1 MVQSVKKAHEKT
13 SHVLF
18 AQMGAA
24 LILATDD
31 LPDTKFSSL
40 LHAQALVRTQEQP
53 GGSQPTYTDHNKAA
67 QLQASLGN
75 MCRQQIFTR
84 IKDSPYIGIMLDES
98 VDVAVQKKL
107 VIFCRVIDEGVGQ
120 VEFAANIEVKDGK
133 ADTITQAIMDF
144 LHDVDV
150 PLERVSGLG
159 TDGAAVMVGR
169 LNGVVVKLQKQNP
182 NLVGIWCVAHRLA
195 LVCQW
200 ASKSVPYLATVQTT
214 LANIFDFFHYSA
226 CRYNKI
232 RELKELMKMQVRKFK
247 RPTNVRWLSL
257 HESVKAVYSAW
268 GCLCLALE
276 HEAASKNTDGGAK
289 ARGILKVVKTYKFIG
304 VICLLCDILS
314 TLTRCSKVFQKDNI
328 CIQQVEDM
336 LSATS
341 PTLEDLAKHPGSV
354 LQDFFTQVAACGEF
368 QGITVTGSE
377 DTVKRIARDFVR
389 EIKQEM
395 AKRFPANDMTVLKD
409 LATVLD
415 PSHLPHTQEE
425 LREHGKEALERLLT
439 RYEQIDREAARDS
452 FRLFKAVLGKHRDK
466 GLQAMCQHV
475 LLQCSETFPEFVTL
489 AAISTTIPV
498 TSVPCERGFSSQNLI
513 HTPLRSC
520 LSIKAVENKMFIK
533 HAAKH
538 AKYSEQTLIT
548 DTCVD
553 FMAQKPRH
561 F

>member
-1 MVQSVKKAHEKT
+1 MKKSYEKT

-18 AQMGAA
+18 AQMGAD

-40 LHAQALVRTQEQP
+40 LHAQALLVRTQEQP
-53 GGSQPTYTDHNKAA
+53 DDHQPTYTDHNKAA
-67 QLQASLGN
+67 ELQASLGN
-75 MCRQQIFTR
+75 VCRQQIFAR
-84 IKDSPYIGIMLDES
+84 IKESIGIMLDES
-98 VDVAVQKKL
+98 LDVAVQKKL

-120 VEFAANIEVKDGK
+120 TEFAANIEVKDGK

-150 PLERVSGLG
+150 PLERVSGIG

-182 NLVGIWCVAHRLA
+182 KLVGTWCVAHRLA

-200 ASKSVPYLATVQTT
+200 ASKSVPYLETVQTT

-226 CRYNKI
+226 CRYNKL
-232 RELKELMKMQVRKFK
+232 RELKELMKTQVRKFK
-247 RPTNVRWLSL
+247 KPTNVRWLSL

-276 HEAASKNTDGGAK
+276 REAASKNTGGAK
-289 ARGILKVVKTYKFIG
+289 AREILKAVKSYKFIG

-314 TLTRCSKVFQKDNI
+314 TLTRCSKVFQKDSI
-328 CIQQVEDM
+328 DIRQVEDM
-336 LSATS
+336 LAATSAT
-341 PTLEDLAKHPGSV
+341 LKDLAEHPGSV
-354 LQDFFTQVAACGEF
+354 LQDFFTQVADSGHF

-377 DTVKRIARDFVR
+377 DIVRRIRTDFVR
-389 EIKQEM
+389 EIHQEM
-395 AKRFPANDMTVLKD
+395 DKRFPANDMAVLKD

-425 LREHGKEALERLLT
+425 IREHGKEALERLLT
-439 RYEQIDREAARDS
+439 RYEEIDGEAARDS
-452 FRLFKAVLGKHRDK
+452 FRLFKALLGKHREK
-466 GLQAMCQHV
+466 GLQAMYQHM
-475 LLQCSETFPEFVTL
+475 LLQCTETFPEFVTL
-489 AAISTTIPV
+489 AEISTTIPV

-513 HTPLRSC
+513 HTSLRSC
-520 LSIKAVENKMFIK
+520 LNIKP
-533 HAAKH
+533 
-538 AKYSEQTLIT
+538 IT
-548 DTCVD
+548 CCCMV
-553 FMAQKPRH
+553 
-561 F
+561 

>member
-40 LHAQALVRTQEQP
+40 LHAQALARTQEQP
-53 GGSQPTYTDHNKAA
+53 GGSQPTCRDHNKAA

-107 VIFCRVIDEGVGQ
+107 
-120 VEFAANIEVKDGK
+120 
-133 ADTITQAIMDF
+133 AIMDF

-226 CRYNKI
+226 CRYNKL

-341 PTLEDLAKHPGSV
+341 TTLEDLAKHPGSV
-354 LQDFFTQVAACGEF
+354 LQDFFTQVADCGEF

-533 HAAKH
+533 NAAKH
-538 AKYSEQTLIT
+538 ANYSEQTLIT
-548 DTCVD
+548 DACVD